1 MNLKL
6 YKNNIDKCI
15 NKYEIY
21 ESLQLINGS
30 DTDFITPTG
39 KVYRY
44 YKQIDKYFPV
54 STRINPHNGYVYVSI
69 NYKYKHNINRRL
81 NILVAES
88 YVNNPNNEDF
98 AIVGHRDNDKTNN
111 IFTNLYWTNTQ
122 ENTKK
127 AVNDGLF
134 INKTGIDNETS
145 NPIKVIDLYGNVIA
159 VYGSM
164 REAERYIK
172 NIDLSYLNKVV
183 YKNGDYT
190 TRNKKYKYILISKE
204 EYKLINKKYKNIL
217 LEEMPKNKKQ
227 NRIFKAVNIITKEEF
242 VSDNQKKFGKEHNIP
257 QARISHCL
265 INNTVYNNTW
275 KFETI
280 KNIDY
285 TESSGYNNLINLT
298 NDIIV
303 ENILTKEKVIFKTI
317 KELKD
322 YFKLEGHDIKQ
333 YFKRGI
339 LIFSKWKIIQ
349 I

>member
-1 MNLKL
+1 M
-6 YKNNIDKCI
+6 
-15 NKYEIY
+15 
-21 ESLQLINGS
+21 S
-30 DTDFITPTG
+30 
-39 KVYRY
+39 
-44 YKQIDKYFPV
+44 
-54 STRINPHNGYVYVSI
+54 
-69 NYKYKHNINRRL
+69 
-81 NILVAES
+81 
-88 YVNNPNNEDF
+88 
-98 AIVGHRDNDKTNN
+98 
-111 IFTNLYWTNTQ
+111 
-122 ENTKK
+122 
-127 AVNDGLF
+127 
-134 INKTGIDNETS
+134 DNE
-145 NPIKVIDLYGNVIA
+145 
-159 VYGSM
+159 
-164 REAERYIK
+164 
-172 NIDLSYLNKVV
+172 
-183 YKNGDYT
+183 
-190 TRNKKYKYILISKE
+190 
-204 EYKLINKKYKNIL
+204 
-217 LEEMPKNKKQ
+217 
-227 NRIFKAVNIITKEEF
+227 
-242 VSDNQKKFGKEHNIP
+242 KKFGKEHNIP